1 MYPMRVRIARTYGRE
16 QSLQEPQSAEDVVK
30 MVTEKVFE
38 AFKEFDP
45 DGNGS
50 HVKSD
55 QIKDLLEYID
65 IKISDQEVYK
75 FLSEIDPEQTG
86 LIEANAFRNIMI
98 EKEIARLC
106 GDDETEILQAYIAMG
121 GDADGGGCV
130 DAEVLIR
137 TIKDEF

>member
-1 MYPMRVRIARTYGRE
+1 MSDSEGE
-16 QSLQEPQSAEDVVK
+16 EEPKMTEEEVIK
-30 MVTEKVFE
+30 MVTEKVFG

-55 QIKDLLEYID
+55 QVKDLLEFID

-86 LIEANAFRNIMI
+86 LIEANAFRNVMI

-106 GDDETEILQAYIAMG
+106 SDDEDEIL
-121 GDADGGGCV
+121 
-130 DAEVLIR
+130 
-137 TIKDEF
+137 